1 MLCYYKIMR
10 DEKLLEMASVY
21 GKGCGDA
28 YMGVFVVVQLLSR
41 VQLFATP

>member
-1 MLCYYKIMR
+1 MR
-10 DEKLLEMASVY
+10 DEKLLEMANVY

-28 YMGVFVVVQLLSR
+28 YMGIFVVQLLSH